1 MVVINDILKYSAI
14 SELSNGLKGLAI
26 SVFACIVS
34 LLFIML
40 YWILAYGNNI
50 RVSFGY

>member
-14 SELSNGLKGLAI
+14 SELSNGFKGLAI
-26 SVFACIVS
+26 SVFACIVC
-34 LLFIML
+34 LLFLML
-40 YWILAYGNNI
+40 YWIFAYGDNI